1 MDLDEHPDFCSY
13 HYVDGCGFTMVNTK
27 CLFISSSQS
36 GFSPDELTLPS
47 CVGGICQ
54 APSILILSVL
64 ALVPFI
70 SAECSK
76 HSKGITGWLAKAFD
90 LNGGNDAAQ
99 RFQNQTDCNLF
110 E

>member
-27 CLFISSSQS
+27 CSFICSSQS
-36 GFSPDELTLPS
+36 AFLPDVLTLPLF
-47 CVGGICQ
+47 VGGICQ
-54 APSILILSVL
+54 ASVYFRFFSFL
-64 ALVPFI
+64 TRPFYL
-70 SAECSK
+70 ECSK
-76 HSKGITGWLAKAFD
+76 GINGWLVKPFD